1 MTLSSTIYSI
11 YESFV
16 QSFVTG
22 GHSYERPVPETI
34 AKAGESEKKKPGVI
48 QRQLTSLGRFTLRS
62 QTDENPSI
70 ITFFLALAHDSDK
83 GLSLHDFQSTW
94 QKRVMEIH
102 ERFSCQISE
111 EDDHFFEVRI

>member
-22 GHSYERPVPETI
+22 RHSYERPVPETI
-34 AKAGESEKKKPGVI
+34 DKTGEGEKKKPGVI

-70 ITFFLALAHDSDK
+70 ITFFLALVHDSDK